1 MEWFNE
7 INATGELPGRAL
19 QEIDEVGYAI
29 IPGPVAPHRLK
40 QFAQAYDEAV
50 LQAVS
55 ADISIGSTTT
65 RVSDFVNRGPE
76 FDELYVYKPVL
87 EACSNVIGQPF
98 KLSTLHA
105 RTLHPFSRAQ
115 NLHVDFKRA
124 EDGWPMIGFI
134 LMVDEFREE
143 NGATRFVPG
152 SHKWTSNSDKN
163 APAECDDA
171 AACAPAGSVI
181 IYNGSVWHGHGANHT
196 GEARRSI
203 QGSYIRRD
211 AEGAVNQAE
220 CIRPETLGRISE
232 LAKHVLAI

>member
-7 INATGELPGRAL
+7 INATCELPGRAL
-19 QEIDEVGYAI
+19 KELHEVGYVM

-40 QFAQAYDEAV
+40 EFAQAYDEAV
-50 LQAVS
+50 LDAASV
-55 ADISIGSTTT
+55 DVSIGSTTT
-65 RVSDFVNRGPE
+65 RVNDFVNRGPE

-87 EACSNVIGQPF
+87 EACSSVIRRPF

-105 RTLHPFSRAQ
+105 RTLHPYTPAQ

-134 LMVDEFREE
+134 LMVDEFRED

-152 SHKWTSNSDKN
+152 SHKWTSNPDEN
-163 APAECDDA
+163 PATEFDDVA
-171 AACAPAGSVI
+171 VCAPAGSVI
-181 IYNGSVWHGHGANHT
+181 IYNGSVWHGHGANYT
-196 GEARRSI
+196 GEPRRSI

-211 AEGAVNQAE
+211 AEAAVNQAE

>member
-50 LQAVS
+50 LQTGSVK
-55 ADISIGSTTT
+55 ISIGTTTT
-65 RVSDFVNRGPE
+65 RVSVFVNRGPK

-115 NLHVDFKRA
+115 N
-124 EDGWPMIGFI
+124 
-134 LMVDEFREE
+134 
-143 NGATRFVPG
+143 
-152 SHKWTSNSDKN
+152 
-163 APAECDDA
+163 
-171 AACAPAGSVI
+171 
-181 IYNGSVWHGHGANHT
+181 
-196 GEARRSI
+196 
-203 QGSYIRRD
+203 
-211 AEGAVNQAE
+211 
-220 CIRPETLGRISE
+220 
-232 LAKHVLAI
+232 